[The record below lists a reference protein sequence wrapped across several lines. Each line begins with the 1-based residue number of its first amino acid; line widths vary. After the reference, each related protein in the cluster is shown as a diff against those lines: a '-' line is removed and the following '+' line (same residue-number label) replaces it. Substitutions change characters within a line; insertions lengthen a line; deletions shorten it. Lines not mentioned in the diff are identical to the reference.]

1 MTIIFRC
8 NNCETINDIPNNHQY
23 KLCIKCA
30 KIITFEPGE
39 SIILSDSEAESSVF
53 LQSGKLSTSEA
64 EKFFNVAD
72 THVQQI
78 SVLLMT
84 FEKKSGILLDIQA
97 KALPDTI
104 LSVLRQNKTNSLD
117 ELIRNCKMFEIPI
130 SKIEQILIKLKKEGF
145 VYQPKSWLILLA

>member
-8 NNCETINDIPNNHQY
+8 SNCETINDIPNNHQY
-23 KLCIKCA
+23 KLCKKCG
-30 KIITFEPGE
+30 KIVTFEPGE
-39 SIILSDSEAESSVF
+39 SIILGDSEAESDIF

-78 SVLLMT
+78 SALIMDL
-84 FEKKSGILLDIQA
+84 EKKSGTLLDIQS
-97 KALPDTI
+97 KSLPDTI
-104 LSVLRQNKTNSLD
+104 LSILRQSETNSLD
-117 ELIRNCKMFEIPI
+117 ELIRKCKMFDI
-130 SKIEQILIKLKKEGF
+130 SLFKIEQILIQLKKEGF